1 MVPSVPTDWLV
12 AQTERK
18 RQRRRHDQGARER
31 EEETGKERNTD

>member
-12 AQTERK
+12 AQTEK
-18 RQRRRHDQGARER
+18 RDREGDMASKGER